1 MLNKWPF
8 MFLSGYGQGQQDN
21 LADSTKQKEV
31 TETAYEA
38 EDAQMAGNVVA
49 KTEGVYE
56 GTVTRR

>member
-1 MLNKWPF
+1 

-49 KTEGVYE
+49 KTERVYE